1 MIKITAELNDKKLKV
16 SSESNDASVW
26 DVYVVLA
33 TIMRDF
39 ANRLNMNP
47 LNMLE
52 EIKVMVQFIEPEKEE
67 EDE

>member
-1 MIKITAELNDKKLKV
+1 MIKITAELNDEKLKV
-16 SSESNDASVW
+16 SSESNDASVF

-52 EIKVMVQFIEPEKEE
+52 EIKVMVQFIEPEKE
-67 EDE
+67 DEND